1 MARRRTQVTAT
12 LYDSEGYVYISF
24 RGNAQDVGD
33 AASIYALNVAHPLGG
48 HEAVGLELIEDRE
61 EEGP

>member
-1 MARRRTQVTAT
+1 VSRRRTQVTAT
-12 LYDSEGYVYISF
+12 IYDTEGFVFISF

-33 AASIYALNVAHPLGG
+33 AASIYVLNVAHPLGG
-48 HEAVGLELIEDRE
+48 SERAEVELVEDRE